1 MEAIL
6 SEITTQCGRATL
18 YRITPTGNREEQYL
32 EAASRRAMLEPGEM
46 DVDEVAGEVVGA
58 HAAGVV
64 QLVTMNV
71 AGVCDALCPAAT
83 RMEDIL
89 TKLLADEK
97 PDVLCF
103 QEVTDEM
110 YRERATRSLIF
121 DTEPLCGPEPW
132 AMVPPHPRLPQ
143 AGSLAF
149 PLPTK

>member
-1 MEAIL
+1 
-6 SEITTQCGRATL
+6 
-18 YRITPTGNREEQYL
+18 
-32 EAASRRAMLEPGEM
+32 MLEPEEM

-71 AGVCDALCPAAT
+71 AGVCDALGPAAT

-103 QEVTDEM
+103 QEITDEM
-110 YRERATRSLIF
+110 YEVLRKRTSAEG
-121 DTEPLCGPEPW
+121 D
-132 AMVPPHPRLPQ
+132 M
-143 AGSLAF
+143 
-149 PLPTK
+149 

>member
-18 YRITPTGNREEQYL
+18 HRITPTGNRGEQYL
-32 EAASRRAMLEPGEM
+32 EAAGRRAMLEPEEM
-46 DVDEVAGEVVGA
+46 VVDEVAGEVVGA
-58 HAAGVV
+58 HSAGMV

-71 AGVCDALCPAAT
+71 AGVCDVLGPAAT

-103 QEVTDEM
+103 QISAFENI
-110 YRERATRSLIF
+110 RS
-121 DTEPLCGPEPW
+121 PCC
-132 AMVPPHPRLPQ
+132 Q
-143 AGSLAF
+143 
-149 PLPTK
+149 